1 MMQSSGSESASPI
14 THRLQSLSA
23 ADTRGKHRIQ
33 AELKRLEQEARC
45 LEVSMLIFSNLSRL
59 VMGVW
64 NSVNSQNDTFFVVF
78 FLVSLYMISIVF
90 VFVENVYRVPLWM
103 RIGLYL
109 TELFLMC
116 CHRNFIGLSS
126 LTSDEEVC
134 YSNFVESWI
143 MKIFELKHRL
153 FGVFYRN
160 GVQSFWAVLI
170 NFMHMKKH
178 YRTIEVVGLYLPN

>member
-90 VFVENVYRVPLWM
+90 VFVENVYRVPL
-103 RIGLYL
+103 
-109 TELFLMC
+109 
-116 CHRNFIGLSS
+116 
-126 LTSDEEVC
+126 
-134 YSNFVESWI
+134 
-143 MKIFELKHRL
+143 
-153 FGVFYRN
+153 
-160 GVQSFWAVLI
+160 
-170 NFMHMKKH
+170 
-178 YRTIEVVGLYLPN
+178 